1 MRHSQ
6 LFVTTHYTTQHYSP
20 TMSSVDFHQK
30 ISGHEA
36 KEWIRNCMD
45 AYDATLLG
53 DEEGFIQ
60 FITENK
66 PKDFKAPRKS
76 RASKKSSE
84 ERAESEYD
92 CQLCDARVWNNALG
106 GQCSR
111 KKIEGECICSI
122 HAKESGKNDGCLRNG
137 FVTEDRPTHAYGDET
152 QQMLPWHDVEI
163 PKKTKKTTGGGKG
176 TRKCS
181 NCGECGH
188 NKKTCPLLK
197 GDTEETVEK
206 KEKEN
211 VDDGWANDTEELS
224 DGEEEQVEVEK
235 KEEKVEKKE
244 KKKVEKK
251 EKKVEKKE
259 KENVEDVIS
268 TVRAALIDV
277 VKTVEDT
284 VTVEDETVED
294 DGAGVG
300 FEQTDSPTT
309 EPLSETADSSDLEED
324 ASGDTIVFEGVE
336 YTFDEEENMVYDDEL
351 AEVGTWDG
359 ERIEFLNATA
369 AKFHRVRKLTSKND

>member
-1 MRHSQ
+1 M
-6 LFVTTHYTTQHYSP
+6 
-20 TMSSVDFHQK
+20 
-30 ISGHEA
+30 
-36 KEWIRNCMD
+36 
-45 AYDATLLG
+45 
-53 DEEGFIQ
+53 
-60 FITENK
+60 
-66 PKDFKAPRKS
+66 
-76 RASKKSSE
+76 
-84 ERAESEYD
+84 
-92 CQLCDARVWNNALG
+92 
-106 GQCSR
+106 
-111 KKIEGECICSI
+111 
-122 HAKESGKNDGCLRNG
+122 KESGKNDGCLRNG

-163 PKKTKKTTGGGKG
+163 PKKTKNTSDGEGKGKGKG

-197 GDTEETVEK
+197 SDTEETVEK
-206 KEKEN
+206 KETVEEVVEETVEET

-284 VTVEDETVED
+284 VAVEDESVEDESVED
-294 DGAGVG
+294 DNGAGVG

-324 ASGDTIVFEGVE
+324 ESGDTIVFEGVE

-359 ERIEFLNATA
+359 EKIEFLNATA

>member
-1 MRHSQ
+1 
-6 LFVTTHYTTQHYSP
+6 
-20 TMSSVDFHQK
+20 
-30 ISGHEA
+30 
-36 KEWIRNCMD
+36 
-45 AYDATLLG
+45 
-53 DEEGFIQ
+53 
-60 FITENK
+60 
-66 PKDFKAPRKS
+66 
-76 RASKKSSE
+76 
-84 ERAESEYD
+84 
-92 CQLCDARVWNNALG
+92 
-106 GQCSR
+106 
-111 KKIEGECICSI
+111 
-122 HAKESGKNDGCLRNG
+122 
-137 FVTEDRPTHAYGDET
+137 
-152 QQMLPWHDVEI
+152 MLPWHDVEI

>member
-1 MRHSQ
+1 
-6 LFVTTHYTTQHYSP
+6 
-20 TMSSVDFHQK
+20 MSSIDFGAK
-30 ISGHEA
+30 ITGYEA
-36 KEWIRNCMD
+36 KEWIRNILGD
-45 AYDATLLG
+45 AEEGRIYDEEDFMTLLVKH
-53 DEEGFIQ
+53 
-60 FITENK
+60 K
-66 PKDFKAPRKS
+66 PKDFKAPRKP
-76 RASKKSSE
+76 RASKISSSD
-84 ERAESEYD
+84 RSEADYD
-92 CQLCDARVWNNALG
+92 CKLCDARVWNDALG

-111 KKIEGECICSI
+111 KKLDGEVCCSI
-122 HAKESGKNDGCLRNG
+122 HMKESGKNDGCLRNG

-206 KEKEN
+206 KEVVEETVVEEEN

-224 DGEEEQVEVEK
+224 DGEEETVEETEVE
-235 KEEKVEKKE
+235 EEKKVEKKE
-244 KKKVEKK
+244 KKEKKVEKK
-251 EKKVEKKE
+251 EKKVEKVEK

-284 VTVEDETVED
+284 VSVED
-294 DGAGVG
+294 DGTGVG
-300 FEQTDSPTT
+300 FEQIDSPTT
-309 EPLSETADSSDLEED
+309 EPLSDCANSDLEED

-336 YTFDEEENMVYDDEL
+336 YTFDGEEGLVYDDEL
-351 AEVGTWDG
+351 AEMGTWDG
-359 ERIEFLNATA
+359 ARIDFLNAQV
-369 AKFHRVRKLTSKND
+369 AKLHRVRKLTIKNE